1 MSILNDGSLIREA
14 RDWENSMCPLRTF
27 NSANEKAPAPF
38 FANFGS
44 SLETETFST
53 DISEI
58 SDKISKR
65 IAFEILK
72 DFILSETPPSGRMK
86 QRFAHTASGN
96 RISFASTASLAMVPS
111 KNPTSR
117 KKSTLSEK
125 ASGSKYS
132 TDKNKQITR
141 GKTHSRLRNL
151 KPPPKQPNK
160 PITK

>member
-1 MSILNDGSLIREA
+1 MSIINDGSLMREA
-14 RDWENSMCPLRTF
+14 INWENAMCPLRAV
-27 NSANEKAPAPF
+27 NSANEAKPVPF

-44 SLETETFST
+44 SMEAETFST
-53 DISEI
+53 DLSEI

-65 IAFEILK
+65 IAYEILN
-72 DFILSETPPSGRMK
+72 DFIISETPNSGRMK
-86 QRFAHTASGN
+86 QRMAHTASGN
-96 RISFASTASLAMVPS
+96 RISFASTASLTIMPS

-125 ASGSKYS
+125 ASGTKYGN
-132 TDKNKQITR
+132 DKNKQITR

-160 PITK
+160 PK